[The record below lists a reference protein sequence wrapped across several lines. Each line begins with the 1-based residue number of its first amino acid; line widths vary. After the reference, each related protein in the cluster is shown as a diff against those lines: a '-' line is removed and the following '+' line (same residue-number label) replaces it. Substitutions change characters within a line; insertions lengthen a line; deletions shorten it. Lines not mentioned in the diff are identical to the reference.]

1 MDHTVSE
8 MHMTEFETHAN
19 GRGMASGQLTDDVV
33 ERVGAAAAKV
43 AVIQDSYAATIQTEP
58 AVAARDALATQAR
71 MEAEQAIDEQGIS
84 VDDYNAVLTAA
95 EHDPDLES
103 RLVDAARRSL

>member
-1 MDHTVSE
+1 MA
-8 MHMTEFETHAN
+8 EFDTHAN
-19 GRGMASGQLTDDVV
+19 GGGMSSGQLTDDMV

-43 AVIQDSYAATIQTEP
+43 ALIQDSYAATVQTEP
-58 AVAARDALATQAR
+58 APEARNALATQAR

-95 EHDPDLES
+95 EHDPGLES